1 MNSLP
6 YSFKQIH
13 EIISRK
19 IDESNQMDKKVGNQ
33 NDVIKLP
40 ITRDGMVNLC
50 NSMNLKI
57 KPTKAIDAVIYCRG

>member
-1 MNSLP
+1 
-6 YSFKQIH
+6 
-13 EIISRK
+13 
-19 IDESNQMDKKVGNQ
+19 MDKKVGKQ

-40 ITRDGMVNLC
+40 ITRYGMVSLC